1 MICFAILSR
10 KQGYT
15 RPEIC
20 EQPILE
26 LEGSRHPLHELHV
39 RDFISNDLKLNPVR
53 ELILLN
59 GPNYSGKSVLLKQ
72 VSLSEVYL
80 LDMVSSPLIFRLD

>member
-1 MICFAILSR
+1 MLTR
-10 KQGYT
+10 KQGYV
-15 RPEIC
+15 RPEIS

-39 RDFISNDLKLNPVR
+39 RDFIPNDIKLDPAR

-59 GPNYSGKSVLLKQ
+59 GPNYSGKSVFLKQ
-72 VSLSEVYL
+72 VGN
-80 LDMVSSPLIFRLD
+80 PRFRQ